1 MLSEKIQKTIKSCFV
16 SFKTEIPNFNTRKEQ
31 NYMVA
36 QTAKVLA
43 GDFDKKR
50 RIGVIEAGTGTGKSL
65 AYSLGAIPVA
75 LSLNK
80 KLCISTATVALQE
93 QLLNKDLPM
102 FRQYSRLNF
111 QFGVVKG
118 RGRYICASK
127 LELAADSQASDEQA
141 IWQNAPA
148 KSDLIL
154 VKKLWQAWLDKKWD
168 GERDSWPTP
177 ISNILWQQI
186 QCDKFTCNKQL
197 SAHRQ
202 CPFHKARES
211 LDKLDVLIVNHS
223 LLLADLELGGGK
235 ILPEPEEMFY
245 IIDEVHHLPE
255 KARDFSSGNAFLL
268 STMEWLSKMDLMG
281 KKISTTLKS
290 EQLIGP
296 LMKLSDHCN
305 EFSSDLK
312 LIAQWLDANSSLFN
326 NEDNR
331 HRFEHGVLPDS
342 LLALVENN
350 FASSK
355 SALKYL
361 NKVHQ
366 LILEAY
372 KDGVISPWKIE
383 AVLSDIGINVSRME
397 SQHKLWQM
405 LQKKDSKH
413 GAPTVRWINQSKG
426 EKNEYQLC
434 ASPIEIGFF
443 LEDKLWSQ
451 AQGAILCSAT
461 ITALSSFE
469 HFRRSVGLSTNDGTQ
484 YIKLNSP
491 FDFEKNAKLV
501 IPAMPVEPSSDRFNQ
516 ALTKEIK
523 KRTKDSQ
530 ATLVLFSSYWQ
541 MNLVAKELR
550 DNHQFSLLVQGEAS
564 RDALLKL
571 HKDKC
576 DNDLPSIL
584 FGTSSFS
591 EGLDLPG
598 KYLTNLIITKLP
610 FGVPTSPVE
619 QAHAEYI
626 KSNNANPFMVLTVP
640 DASRK
645 LIQSCGRL
653 LRNEADSGTIT
664 ILDRRLISKRYG
676 KALLDALPP
685 YQLVVE
691 Q

>member
-1 MLSEKIQKTIKSCFV
+1 
-16 SFKTEIPNFNTRKEQ
+16 
-31 NYMVA
+31 MVA

-50 RIGVIEAGTGTGKSL
+50 RVGVIEAGTGTGKSL
-65 AYSLGAIPVA
+65 AYCLGAIPVA
-75 LSLNK
+75 LSSGK

-102 FRQYSRLNF
+102 FRQYSRLSF
-111 QFGVVKG
+111 DFGVIKG

-127 LELAADSQASDEQA
+127 LELAADTEASDGQA
-141 IWQNAPA
+141 VWHSAPE
-148 KSDLIL
+148 KKDIIL
-154 VKKLWQAWLDKKWD
+154 VKKLWLAWLDKKWD

-177 ISNILWQQI
+177 ISNLLWHQI

-202 CPFHKARES
+202 CPFHKAREVI
-211 LDKLDVLIVNHS
+211 DKLDVLIVNHS

-235 ILPEPEEMFY
+235 ILPEPDEMFY
-245 IIDEVHHLPE
+245 IIDEAHHLPE
-255 KARDFSSGNAFLL
+255 KARDFSSGNTFIL
-268 STMEWLSKMDLMG
+268 STIDWLSKMDLMG

-305 EFSSDLK
+305 ELSSDLK
-312 LIAQWLDANSSLFN
+312 LVAQWLDANISLFN
-326 NEDNR
+326 NEDSR

-342 LLALVENN
+342 LLTLVENN
-350 FASSK
+350 YTSSK
-355 SALKYL
+355 AALKHL

-383 AVLSDIGINVSRME
+383 AVLGDIGNNVIRME

-405 LQKKDSKH
+405 LQRKDSKN
-413 GAPTVRWINQSKG
+413 GAPTVRWINKSKRDKG
-426 EKNEYQLC
+426 EYQLC

-451 AQGAILCSAT
+451 AQGSILCSAT

-469 HFRRSVGLSTNDGTQ
+469 HFRRSVGLKTNDGTQ

-491 FDFEKNAKLV
+491 FDFKRNAKLV
-501 IPAMPVEPSSDRFNQ
+501 IPAMSVEPNSDKFND
-516 ALTKEIK
+516 AITKQIMQ
-523 KRTKDSQ
+523 RTKNTKAS
-530 ATLVLFSSYWQ
+530 LVLFSSYWQ

-550 DNHQFSLLVQGEAS
+550 DKHHLSLLVQGEAS

-664 ILDRRLISKRYG
+664 ILDRRIISKRYG
-676 KALLDALPP
+676 KALIDSLPP
-685 YQLVVE
+685 YDLIVE
-691 Q
+691 N